1 MLFII
6 KNLTKGKL
14 PRLPFVRMV
23 AKVLGDEYEGSLIAV
38 SSRRMRELNRT
49 YRGKDKGTNVLS
61 FLLGKNEGEIFLDIA
76 KARSDAPLF
85 DRSPSNFIGF
95 LFIHSLFHLKG
106 FDHSST
112 MEKQEK
118 KIRAFFN
125 I

>member
-1 MLFII
+1 MFII

-14 PRLPFVRMV
+14 PRLPFVKM
-23 AKVLGDEYEGSLIAV
+23 ANKVLGDEYEGSLV
-38 SSRRMRELNRT
+38 VVNSRRMSELNRT

-61 FLLGKNEGEIFLDIA
+61 FSLGKNEGEIFLDIA
-76 KARSDAPLF
+76 EARRDAPLF
-85 DRSPSNFIGF
+85 GRSFPNFIGF

-118 KIRAFFN
+118 KIRALFN